1 MDESEN
7 ACQDSYF
14 SCSGATADDDLII
27 LDVESEETFYG
38 QFILLGFVLFFLIM
52 TVNEIY

>member
-38 QFILLGFVLFFLIM
+38 QFILLGFVLFFVIM